1 MVGQGSNFFKWLVQL
16 ENHISFI
23 ASISYN
29 VFTITAGLPS
39 ERKISFV
46 LHEPDNGSE
55 GSSNTTVTLQV
66 VKRIAI
72 KLFYFA
78 TCLVKNQTWKNKVVF
93 DQKLWLPLCTP
104 TLPQIRLRP
113 PPPPSNCLSKS
124 LYWQE
129 APPNSSRNW

>member
-1 MVGQGSNFFKWLVQL
+1 MCFSKFAILKFVFKNYTFHNILFRPSARVSYDMVGQGSNFFKWLVQL

-29 VFTITAGLPS
+29 MFTITAGLPS

-66 VKRIAI
+66 VKLIAI
-72 KLFYFA
+72 
-78 TCLVKNQTWKNKVVF
+78 
-93 DQKLWLPLCTP
+93 
-104 TLPQIRLRP
+104 
-113 PPPPSNCLSKS
+113 
-124 LYWQE
+124 
-129 APPNSSRNW
+129 